1 MSGYVRRVTADP
13 GSDVRVNRAGS
24 VIVEDN
30 TFDSDAKALRDSE
43 YVPRVYSKDKP
54 DARAG
59 YEDGGYDP
67 ARSKADEIL
76 RRVERSAKRQKTTK
90 DEGHRADVARSLGLA
105 DVAPYG
111 MTLEPGAGA
120 AARRGE
126 APFRKGPRA
135 RRRAAAD
142 EDAERRKKL
151 FPESVPNV
159 PNRAASVRRRAPRAN
174 AAEPRAAGAADA
186 AGPAGAIRRRR
197 VRVSVPKAASSRFA
211 GAPRGASAPSVSRRV
226 LSGKGAGKDAN
237 DARAEI
243 SSAPRRVNGETG
255 SSDRERRRQKR
266 DEEDDDAKNANTNDS
281 SSLWSSANERSREA
295 PVSALRGVGAKIRGA
310 TRRAGRRLRRRP
322 RRALRRR
329 RRGEGRLRARAAGQG
344 APGAGRRVGD
354 VTGTFFTKKKKSAV
368 STERSST
375 FWTCFRYKS
384 RVDQSHVPTHFCRSS
399 HETLADP
406 SVSSAVDPARVT
418 RHVNDTS
425 YDELPLL
432 SPL

>member
-1 MSGYVRRVTADP
+1 MPWHEWRQDFGMDERCDYLANLLYRGAGVTVKDASVVPGGVRMAGRTFPDGRTDDARSASASSGSTLRVGLPGTFDSEADGMSGYVRRVTADP

-76 RRVERSAKRQKTTK
+76 RRVERSAKRQKTTT

-126 APFRKGPRA
+126 ARGPRA

-142 EDAERRKKL
+142 EDAERRKK
-151 FPESVPNV
+151 PEIVRNV

-174 AAEPRAAGAADA
+174 ASEPRAAGAAGPGPA
-186 AGPAGAIRRRR
+186 PAGAIRRRR

-211 GAPRGASAPSVSRRV
+211 ARRV
-226 LSGKGAGKDAN
+226 LSGKDAGKDAS

-243 SSAPRRVNGETG
+243 SSAPRRMNGETG
-255 SSDRERRRQKR
+255 SSDRKRPRQKR
-266 DEEDDDAKNANTNDS
+266 DDEEDDDAKNANTNDS

-295 PVSALRGVGAKIRGA
+295 PVSALRGVGAKSAARLAALGVDSVGDLAALSDGAAAEKGASVRG
-310 TRRAGRRLRRRP
+310 LRDKA
-322 RRALRRR
+322 RRAL
-329 RRGEGRLRARAAGQG
+329 GG
-344 APGAGRRVGD
+344 A
-354 VTGTFFTKKKKSAV
+354 
-368 STERSST
+368 
-375 FWTCFRYKS
+375 W
-384 RVDQSHVPTHFCRSS
+384 
-399 HETLADP
+399 ET
-406 SVSSAVDPARVT
+406 
-418 RHVNDTS
+418 
-425 YDELPLL
+425 
-432 SPL
+432 

>member
-30 TFDSDAKALRDSE
+30 TFDSDAKALRDNE

-76 RRVERSAKRQKTTK
+76 RRVERSAKRQATK
-90 DEGHRADVARSLGLA
+90 DETLNRSLGLT

-126 APFRKGPRA
+126 GAPRA

-151 FPESVPNV
+151 FLGTKSVQRGGDVASDAMSRSV

-174 AAEPRAAGAADA
+174 ASEPNPRAAGAAGA
-186 AGPAGAIRRRR
+186 AGPAIRDPRCAIRRRR

-211 GAPRGASAPSVSRRV
+211 GAPRGAPAAPSVSRRV
-226 LSGKGAGKDAN
+226 LSGKGAGKA
-237 DARAEI
+237 
-243 SSAPRRVNGETG
+243 SATGETATG
-255 SSDRERRRQKR
+255 ETATDRVRKETPPPPGFLKN
-266 DEEDDDAKNANTNDS
+266 DEDENANAKERS
-281 SSLWSSANERSREA
+281 ALWSSAKKNEQSREA
-295 PVSALRGVGAKIRGA
+295 PVSALRGVGAKSAARLAALGVDSVGDLAALSDGAAAEKGASVRG
-310 TRRAGRRLRRRP
+310 LRDKA
-322 RRALRRR
+322 RRAL
-329 RRGEGRLRARAAGQG
+329 GG
-344 APGAGRRVGD
+344 A
-354 VTGTFFTKKKKSAV
+354 
-368 STERSST
+368 
-375 FWTCFRYKS
+375 W
-384 RVDQSHVPTHFCRSS
+384 
-399 HETLADP
+399 ET
-406 SVSSAVDPARVT
+406 
-418 RHVNDTS
+418 
-425 YDELPLL
+425 
-432 SPL
+432 

>member
-1 MSGYVRRVTADP
+1 MPWHEWRQDFGMDERCDYLANLLYRGAGLTVKDASVVPGGVRMAGRTFPDGRTDDARSASASSGSTLRVGLPGTFDSEADGMSGYVRRVTADP

-76 RRVERSAKRQKTTK
+76 RRVERSAKRQKTTT

-126 APFRKGPRA
+126 ARGPRA

-142 EDAERRKKL
+142 EDAERRERRKK
-151 FPESVPNV
+151 PESVRNV

-186 AGPAGAIRRRR
+186 AGPVGAIRRRR

-226 LSGKGAGKDAN
+226 LSGKGDGKDAN
-237 DARAEI
+237 DAHAEI
-243 SSAPRRVNGETG
+243 SSAPRRMNGETG
-255 SSDRERRRQKR
+255 SSDRKRPRQKR
-266 DEEDDDAKNANTNDS
+266 DDEEDDDAKNANTNDS

-295 PVSALRGVGAKIRGA
+295 PVSALRGVGAKSAARLAALGVDSVGDLAALSDGAAAEKGASVRG
-310 TRRAGRRLRRRP
+310 LRDKA
-322 RRALRRR
+322 RRAL
-329 RRGEGRLRARAAGQG
+329 GG
-344 APGAGRRVGD
+344 A
-354 VTGTFFTKKKKSAV
+354 
-368 STERSST
+368 
-375 FWTCFRYKS
+375 W
-384 RVDQSHVPTHFCRSS
+384 
-399 HETLADP
+399 ET
-406 SVSSAVDPARVT
+406 
-418 RHVNDTS
+418 
-425 YDELPLL
+425 
-432 SPL
+432 